1 MENYQNNLED
11 KSEKN
16 VQLNIKMYVELMK
29 RKYSMQAINCTPL
42 FFIIGLLNLSPHTRT
57 FLLSISK

>member
-42 FFIIGLLNLSPHTRT
+42 FLLLVC
-57 FLLSISK
+57 